1 MISFTNFLFYFFFI
15 IPESL
20 AQEIEL
26 ERKTRS
32 ANAERD
38 VKSPLAERQAAAYYK
53 NSVLFGSAN

>member
-1 MISFTNFLFYFFFI
+1 MIINIAMSFLFFI
-15 IPESL
+15 LESL

-32 ANAERD
+32 AGGDRE
-38 VKSPLAERQAAAYYK
+38 VKSPLAERQAAAAYYK